1 MSPPWPGGGR
11 DPVVGP
17 ILSSHLPVRVCVLRM
32 CSDMTQKT
40 AVDLLGIAS
49 STLSDLLHRSIKRG
63 REGHKVRCLKT
74 VGIDE
79 ISYAKGHKYATI
91 VYDLDRSCV
100 VLDRCRQRPR
110 DHRPVL
116 HRGPQ

>member
-1 MSPPWPGGGR
+1 
-11 DPVVGP
+11 
-17 ILSSHLPVRVCVLRM
+17 
-32 CSDMTQKT
+32 MTQKT
-40 AVDLLGIAS
+40 AADLLGIAS

-100 VLDRCRQRPR
+100 VWIGAGKGRETIDRFFTEALSDYQKTQIQWACC
-110 DHRPVL
+110 DMSDAYV
-116 HRGPQ
+116 GGY